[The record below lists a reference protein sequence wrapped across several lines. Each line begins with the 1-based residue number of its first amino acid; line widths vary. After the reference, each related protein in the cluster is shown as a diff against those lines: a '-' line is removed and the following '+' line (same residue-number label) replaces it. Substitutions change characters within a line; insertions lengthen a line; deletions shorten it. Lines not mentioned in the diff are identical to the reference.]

1 MPAMKLTPVTI
12 DGISSKPEDKLNTG
26 DIRIVGKSPTGKR
39 RDVQLVDMS
48 PQMLVHLACQV
59 AKVLQEHKRQAL
71 ANLDIIT
78 EESHP
83 DKQVRNNLYPY
94 GQGK

>member
-12 DGISSKPEDKLNTG
+12 NSVSSKPEDSQNTG
-26 DIRIVGKSPTGKR
+26 TICIVGKSPTGKR
-39 RDVQLVDMS
+39 RDVELVDMS

-59 AKVLQEHKRQAL
+59 AKVLQEHKRQTL
-71 ANLDIIT
+71 VNLDIVT
-78 EESHP
+78 EQAHP